1 MSPLLTITEKKSTV
15 FSGPEVSLSELQALV
30 VSVLNCS
37 AAPDAV
43 ATYEKLRVGAVDAYF
58 MSASMKKCNR
68 ASFLELFFAG
78 QDIPQAS
85 ALVGIDRVTG
95 WRWAT
100 DFCIFA
106 SRWLRWRDECDRD
119 DEARD
124 LQCSESCGRKHFE
137 DVSNGRP
144 NNRSLQHAGQVNRL
158 QWTRCMDCPRRR
170 DGVAVA
176 MRGPG
181 TRPPAEPEGLG

>member
-1 MSPLLTITEKKSTV
+1 MSQVLTITEKKSTV

-37 AAPDAV
+37 AAPDEIAR
-43 ATYEKLRVGAVDAYF
+43 YERLRVGAVDAYF
-58 MSASMKKCNR
+58 MSASMRKCNR
-68 ASFLELFFAG
+68 SSFLDLFFAG

-85 ALVGIDRVTG
+85 EHVGIDRATG

-100 DFCIFA
+100 DFCTFA
-106 SRWLRWRDECDRD
+106 SSWLQWRDECDRD

-124 LQCSESCGRKHFE
+124 LQCEESCGRKHFD
-137 DVSNGRP
+137 DVSHGRP
-144 NNRSLQHAGQVNRL
+144 NNRSLQHAGKVDKP

-170 DGVAVA
+170 DDVDMVTRRA
-176 MRGPG
+176 G
-181 TRPPAEPEGLG
+181 TAPAEVEQ